1 MLSLK
6 KFVIVSSFKNAT
18 GTYLFNDKMHQ
29 KSVIEKLISLF
40 LVWLKIS
47 LEFQLQLPCMP
58 LFDL

>member
-6 KFVIVSSFKNAT
+6 KFVIVSWFKNA
-18 GTYLFNDKMHQ
+18 TYLFNDKMHQ